1 MSFPAILPENL
12 TDQANKYKL
21 EPNQVIAEITHPDDR
36 EPVTWKYVALSNLL
50 QSLEIIPVNNCCLFQ
65 LYVLLGGED
74 VFSISINVFFIIKKW
89 EGRGAGEVTKMN

>member
-36 EPVTWKYVALSNLL
+36 EPVTWKYVASVTSHNL
-50 QSLEIIPVNNCCLFQ
+50 
-65 LYVLLGGED
+65 
-74 VFSISINVFFIIKKW
+74 
-89 EGRGAGEVTKMN
+89 